1 MNTDTTNNKPEVPM
15 DYTDNAYEA
24 FLSLEY
30 IINQD
35 FELRGESDFPDRL
48 DEVTDGFGLTYEEI
62 EQVKWLYDNQVY

>member
-1 MNTDTTNNKPEVPM
+1 M

>member
-1 MNTDTTNNKPEVPM
+1 M

-24 FLSLEY
+24 FLSLEF
-30 IINQD
+30 IISQD
-35 FELRGESDFPDRL
+35 FELHGESDFPDRL

>member
-1 MNTDTTNNKPEVPM
+1 M

-35 FELRGESDFPDRL
+35 IECRGESDFPDRL
-48 DEVTDGFGLTYEEI
+48 DEVTDGFGLTFEEI
-62 EQVKWLYDNQVY
+62 DQVKWLYDNQIY